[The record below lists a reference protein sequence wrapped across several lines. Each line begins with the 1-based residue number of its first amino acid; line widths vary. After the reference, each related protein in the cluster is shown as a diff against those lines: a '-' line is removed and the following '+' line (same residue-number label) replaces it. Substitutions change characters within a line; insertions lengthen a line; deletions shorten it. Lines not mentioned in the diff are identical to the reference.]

1 MEMLTK
7 ETQIEKCH
15 LEPDLVKSINMGN
28 DVYKKELVV
37 DEK

>member
-7 ETQIEKCH
+7 ETQIEECH
-15 LEPDLVKSINMGN
+15 LEPDLVKSINISN
-28 DVYKKELVV
+28 DVYKKELVE